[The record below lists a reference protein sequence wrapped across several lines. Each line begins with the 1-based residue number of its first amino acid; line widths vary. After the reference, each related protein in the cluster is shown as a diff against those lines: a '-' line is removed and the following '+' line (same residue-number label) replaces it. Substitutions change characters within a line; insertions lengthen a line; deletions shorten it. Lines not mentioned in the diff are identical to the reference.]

1 MANPADERA
10 ATGGDRGRLRA
21 SHADREQVIEVL
33 KDAFV
38 QGRLTR
44 NELDARAG
52 QALAARTYAELAAVT
67 TDIPAVPATPATPAT
82 PAAAGRP
89 RPPSPR
95 RRRPLAK
102 AAAGSGGSLVIA
114 AAAMRVAFILDPGP
128 EPAPYQSWAKPFV
141 FLAVAAVLTALG
153 ILVVGV
159 AMSVQ
164 QRRSRGQLPPRPGP
178 DGHALDAERSSASPS
193 TEQQGSGSAGY
204 PGPAEGCQTWT
215 VSAPPR
221 RTLAGG
227 SGDWSTTRPST
238 AMGCSVRRTA
248 VTLRSRLPATATQTV

>member
-1 MANPADERA
+1 MADPADERA
-10 ATGGDRGRLRA
+10 ATGGGRGHLRA
-21 SHADREQVIEVL
+21 SYADREQVIEVL

-67 TDIPAVPATPATPAT
+67 ADIPAVPSSPVT
-82 PAAAGRP
+82 AGRA
-89 RPPSPR
+89 RPPAPA

-128 EPAPYQSWAKPFV
+128 SGPTPYHSWARPFV

-159 AMSVQ
+159 AISLE

-178 DGHALDAERSSASPS
+178 DGHPLEAEPSSPI
-193 TEQQGSGSAGY
+193 GH
-204 PGPAEGCQTWT
+204 GPALPPDRPGQTH
-215 VSAPPR
+215 A
-221 RTLAGG
+221 
-227 SGDWSTTRPST
+227 D
-238 AMGCSVRRTA
+238 
-248 VTLRSRLPATATQTV
+248 LPAHQPRQRTYTSTPTLYPA